1 MATEGFVRRPR
12 IAPPRAPGGEV
23 ALTAPPEIPRP
34 VPTGLLM
41 KLMPVVMVVAVI
53 GMIAMMVM
61 MGRNLLANPFMM
73 MFPMMMIMSM
83 VGMMAGFRGG
93 TGGPKKA
100 AELNEERKDYFRYLD
115 QVRKD
120 VRKTGTAQLTAL
132 LWSHPDPADLQSIA
146 GTRRMW
152 ERRPNDPD
160 FGHVRVGVG
169 SHRLAT
175 KLARPETG
183 PLEDLEPV
191 STVALRR
198 FVRTHSV
205 VHGLPTAISL
215 RAFPAI
221 NIEGDHDQT
230 RMLVRS
236 MVMEFAT
243 FHGPDH
249 AAVAII
255 CADPDAETWSWAKW
269 LPHLQHPV
277 DRDGMGTARMM
288 YRSLAELETAMA
300 AELLERGRFMRNAQP
315 TAGRVHLLVII
326 DDGYVSGSERIVS
339 DAGLDSVTVL
349 DLTAPQA
356 GLAVRRGL
364 QLVVADGMVA
374 AKSAAG
380 VEKFATADAVTR
392 SEAESLARDLA
403 RYRIATAAQIVSLG
417 DETRAVPGLMALLK
431 IPDAARI
438 DPAVVWRPRS
448 DRERLRV
455 PIGIT
460 PDGTPVEIDIKE
472 SAENGMGPHGLC
484 IGATGSG
491 KSEFLRTLVLS
502 LVTTHS
508 PDLLNLV
515 LVDFKGGATFLGLE
529 SLPHVAAVITN
540 LEEELSM
547 VDRMKDALAGEMN
560 RRQELL
566 RAAGNFANV
575 TEYEKA
581 RAAGAQ
587 LDPLP
592 ALFVVVDEF
601 SELLS
606 QKPDFADLFVMIGRL
621 GRSLRVHLLLASQ
634 RLEENKL
641 RGLDSHLSYRIG
653 LRTFSA
659 NESRA
664 VLGITDA
671 YHLPSVP
678 GSGYLKSDADDPL
691 RFNAAYV
698 SGPYVSPRGSTQID
712 GEAVGGQHPVIFTA
726 SEVEIVDDPANS
738 GAVPA
743 PAGLPDLPPAPGA
756 AELSRPG
763 LPDLPPPPGGLDLPP
778 PPPAG
783 GPELPAP
790 PGVDDSA
797 VAEPATSAQRVPAT
811 LLQVVVERLT
821 GHGRPAHE
829 VWLPPLDESP
839 SVDMLLPDPDW
850 RSPVNQHGQLW
861 LPIGVIDKPYEQRR
875 DVLIV
880 DLAGAQG
887 NMAVVGGPQSGKST
901 TLRTIIMAAAATH
914 TPEQVQFYC
923 LDFGGGTLMGLADL
937 PHVGSVAGRMDVDR
951 VRRTIAEV
959 TTLLRQREERFREL
973 GVESIQ
979 HFRRRKAE
987 LLTRSPEEQAADPLS
1002 EDQFGD
1008 VFLVVDGWSTIRGEY
1023 DTLEASFNALAAQ
1036 GLSYGIHL
1044 IIAASRWPEIRPA
1057 IKDLIGTRL
1066 ELRLGDPADSEMDR
1080 RTAVLVPVGR
1090 PGRGLTPQKLHM
1102 LVALPRLDSSSDPGS
1117 LSEGIAA
1124 AKRQFAEMYGE
1135 RRAPDV
1141 RMLPLRIPRAEVLA
1155 IAAAQG
1161 IEQSPTRVVIG
1172 LGENEL
1178 SPLVLDFDAQPHLMA
1193 FADVECG
1200 KTTLLRNIVL
1210 GVTENSTAETARVI
1224 LIDYRRTMLGVIEGD
1239 QLAGYSTSSQT
1250 SVPMIKEVANYLAKR
1265 FPPPDITPQQ
1275 LRDRSW
1281 WTGPEIYIVVD
1292 DYDMVATSQNPLDPL
1307 MEYLPQARDIGMH
1320 LIVARRSG
1328 GAARALYD
1336 KVLGRMKDLSVDG
1349 LLMSAP
1355 KDEGKLLG
1363 DIRATR
1369 LPPGRGTLVS
1379 RGEPQM
1385 IQVSYLDPN

>member
-1 MATEGFVRRPR
+1 MTTEGFVRRPR
-12 IAPPRAPGGEV
+12 IAPPRPPGGEV
-23 ALTAPPEIPRP
+23 ALTAPPEIPRA
-34 VPTGLLM
+34 VPSGLLM
-41 KLMPVVMVVAVI
+41 KLMPVVMVVAVV
-53 GMIAMMVM
+53 GMLAMMVM
-61 MGRNLLANPFMM
+61 MGRSLLANPFMM
-73 MFPMMMIMSM
+73 MFPLMMLMSM
-83 VGMMAGFRGG
+83 VGMVAGYRGG
-93 TGGPKKA
+93 GGGTKRA

-120 VRKTGTAQLTAL
+120 VRKTGRAQLDAL
-132 LWSHPDPADLQSIA
+132 TWSHPEPADLLSIV

-152 ERRPNDPD
+152 ERRPKDPD

-205 VHGLPTAISL
+205 VHNLPTAVSL

-221 NIEGDHDQT
+221 NIEGDPVEART
-230 RMLVRS
+230 LVRS
-236 MVMEFAT
+236 MLMEFVT
-243 FHGPDH
+243 LHGPDH

-255 CADPDAETWSWAKW
+255 CADPDSETWGWAKW
-269 LPHLQHPV
+269 LPHLQHPM
-277 DRDGMGTARMM
+277 DRDALGSRRMM
-288 YRSLAELETAMA
+288 YQSLAELETAMA
-300 AELLERGRFMRNAQP
+300 GELVERGRFMRNAPP
-315 TAGRVHLLVII
+315 TSGRTHLLVII

-349 DLTAPQA
+349 DLSAPQA

-364 QLVVADGMVA
+364 QLVVEDGSVA

-380 VEKFATADAVTR
+380 IEKFATADTVTTA
-392 SEAESLARDLA
+392 EATALARKLA

-417 DETRAVPGLMALLK
+417 DETRSVADLMALLK

-455 PIGIT
+455 PIGVT
-460 PDGTPVEIDIKE
+460 PDGTPVELDIKE
-472 SAENGMGPHGLC
+472 AAENGMGPHGLC

-502 LVTTHS
+502 LVASHS

-515 LVDFKGGATFLGLE
+515 LVDFKGGATFLGLD

-547 VDRMKDALAGEMN
+547 VDRMKDALSGEMN

-592 ALFVVVDEF
+592 ALFIVVDEF

-634 RLEENKL
+634 RLEENKM

-678 GSGYLKSDADDPL
+678 GSAYLKSDADDPL

-698 SGPYVSPRGSTQID
+698 SGPYVSPEGPR
-712 GEAVGGQHPVIFTA
+712 EVGGRPVGGRSPVVFTA
-726 SEVEIVDDPANS
+726 AEVEIE
-738 GAVPA
+738 A
-743 PAGLPDLPPAPGA
+743 PEEPLGRTEPV
-756 AELSRPG
+756 RPG
-763 LPDLPPPPGGLDLPP
+763 LPELPPPPGAGDVVDAESDVAGLS
-778 PPPAG
+778 AG
-783 GPELPAP
+783 GVP
-790 PGVDDSA
+790 P
-797 VAEPATSAQRVPAT
+797 T
-811 LLQVVVERLT
+811 LLQVVVSRLT

-850 RSPVNQHGQLW
+850 KSPVNRNGQLW
-861 LPIGVIDKPYEQRR
+861 MPIGVIDKPYEQRR
-875 DVLIV
+875 DVLII
-880 DLAGAQG
+880 DLSGAQG
-887 NMAVVGGPQSGKST
+887 HLAVVGGPQSGKST
-901 TLRTIIMAAAATH
+901 ALRTVIMAAAATH

-923 LDFGGGTLMGLADL
+923 LDFGGGTLAGLADL
-937 PHVGSVAGRMDVDR
+937 PHVGSVAGRLEVDR
-951 VRRTIAEV
+951 IRRTIAEINA
-959 TTLLRQREERFREL
+959 LLHHREERFRAL
-973 GVESIQ
+973 GIESIAE
-979 HFRRRKAE
+979 FRKRKEQLSRLPESERR
-987 LLTRSPEEQAADPLS
+987 ADPVW
-1002 EDQFGD
+1002 EDPFGD
-1008 VFLVVDGWSTIRGEY
+1008 VFLVVDGWPTIRAEF
-1023 DTLEASFNALAAQ
+1023 DAFEPTLNSLAAQ

-1044 IIAASRWPEIRPA
+1044 MISANRWAEIRPA
-1057 IKDLIGTRL
+1057 VKDLIGTRL
-1066 ELRLGDPADSEMDR
+1066 ELRLGDPSDSEMNR
-1080 RTAVLVPVGR
+1080 RTAVLVPMNR
-1090 PGRGLTPQKLHM
+1090 PGRGLTPDSLHM
-1102 LVALPRLDSSSDPGS
+1102 LIALPRLDSSSDAS
-1117 LSEGIAA
+1117 TLAEGISE
-1124 AKRQFAEMYGE
+1124 AKRQLNTLYAGV
-1135 RRAPDV
+1135 RAPEV
-1141 RMLPLRIPRAEVLA
+1141 RMLPLEIPREQVLEA
-1155 IAAAQG
+1155 VRRYR
-1161 IEQSPTRVVIG
+1161 IELGPTRVAIG
-1172 LGENEL
+1172 LGESEL
-1178 SPLVLDFDAQPHLMA
+1178 QPLVLDFDAQPHLMA

-1200 KTTLLRNIVL
+1200 KTTLLRNIVM
-1210 GVTENSTAETARVI
+1210 GIAENSNADQARVI
-1224 LIDYRRTMLGVIEGD
+1224 LIDYRRTMLGVLEGD

-1250 SVPMIKEVANYLAKR
+1250 SGPMIKEVAAYLTRRLPGA
-1265 FPPPDITPQQ
+1265 DITPKQ
-1275 LRDRSW
+1275 LRERSW
-1281 WTGPEIYIVVD
+1281 WSGPEIYVVVD
-1292 DYDMVATSQNPLDPL
+1292 DYDMVASSQNPLDPL
-1307 MEYLPQARDIGMH
+1307 LEFLPQARDIGMH
-1320 LIVARRSG
+1320 LIIARRAG
-1328 GAARALYD
+1328 GASRAMYD
-1336 KVLGRMKDLSVDG
+1336 KVLGRMKDLSVDA

-1355 KDEGKLLG
+1355 KDEGKFLG
-1363 DIRATR
+1363 DIRATK
-1369 LPPGRGTLVS
+1369 LPPGRGNLIS
-1379 RGEPQM
+1379 RSLSEPEM
-1385 IQVSYLDPN
+1385 VQVAYLPPL

>member
-34 VPTGLLM
+34 VPAGLLM

-53 GMIAMMVM
+53 GMIGMMVAL
-61 MGRNLLANPFMM
+61 GRNLLANPFMM

-83 VGMMAGFRGG
+83 VGMMAGMRGG
-93 TGGPKKA
+93 GGGPKKA
-100 AELNEERKDYFRYLD
+100 AELNEERKDYFRYLA

-120 VRKTGTAQLTAL
+120 VRKTGAQQLGAL
-132 LWSHPDPADLQSIA
+132 LWSHPEPADLPSIV

-152 ERRPNDPD
+152 ERRPSDPD

-221 NIEGDHDQT
+221 NIEGDPAQT
-230 RMLVRS
+230 RTLVRS
-236 MVMEFAT
+236 MLMEFAT

-249 AAVAII
+249 VAIAII
-255 CADPDAETWSWAKW
+255 CADPDAPTWSWAKW

-277 DRDGMGTARMM
+277 HRDAVGAARMM
-288 YRSLAELETAMA
+288 YRSLAELETVMA

-315 TAGRVHLLVII
+315 TAGRVHLLVVI
-326 DDGYVSGSERIVS
+326 DDGYVSGTERIVS

-349 DLTAPQA
+349 DLTAPQT

-364 QLVVADGMVA
+364 QLVVAEGMVA

-380 VEKFATADAVTR
+380 VEKFATADAVTTA
-392 SEAESLARDLA
+392 EAESLARDLA

-417 DETRAVPGLMALLK
+417 DETRAVPGLMSLLK
-431 IPDAARI
+431 VPDAARI

-540 LEEELSM
+540 LEEELAM
-547 VDRMKDALAGEMN
+547 VDRMRDALAGEMN

-592 ALFVVVDEF
+592 ALFIVVDEF

-634 RLEENKL
+634 RLEESKL

-678 GSGYLKSDADDPL
+678 GSGYLKSDAADPL

-698 SGPYVSPRGSTQID
+698 SGPYVSPRGSTQVD
-712 GEAVGGQHPVIFTA
+712 GEAVGGQRPVEFTA
-726 SEVEIVDDPANS
+726 SEVR
-738 GAVPA
+738 
-743 PAGLPDLPPAPGA
+743 LPDQEPGA
-756 AELSRPG
+756 ATAPDERGAAEDSATRIGRPG

-778 PPPAG
+778 PPPSPSA
-783 GPELPAP
+783 EADLP
-790 PGVDDSA
+790 PGPADQDSA
-797 VAEPATSAQRVPAT
+797 SSTSQQRVPAT

-850 RSPVNQHGQLW
+850 RSPANRHGQLW

-875 DVLIV
+875 DVLLV

-901 TLRTIIMAAAATH
+901 TLRTVIMAAAATH

-923 LDFGGGTLMGLADL
+923 LDFGGGTLAGLADL

-951 VRRTIAEV
+951 VRRTLAEI
-959 TTLLRQREERFREL
+959 TTLLRHREERFRAL
-973 GVESIQ
+973 GIESI
-979 HFRRRKAE
+979 HEFRRRKAE
-987 LLTRSPEEQAADPLS
+987 LLTRSPEERAADPLS

-1008 VFLVVDGWSTIRGEY
+1008 VFLVVDGWSTVRGEF
-1023 DTLEASFNALAAQ
+1023 DMLEPSFNALAAQ

-1044 IIAASRWPEIRPA
+1044 IISASRWPEIRPA
-1057 IKDLIGTRL
+1057 VKDLIGTRL
-1066 ELRLGDPADSEMDR
+1066 ELRLGDPSDSEMDR
-1080 RTAVLVPVGR
+1080 RTAVLVPLGR
-1090 PGRGLTPQKLHM
+1090 PGRGLTPEKLHM
-1102 LVALPRLDSSSDPGS
+1102 LVALPRLDSSSDPS
-1117 LSEGIAA
+1117 TLPEGIAL
-1124 AKRQFAEMYGE
+1124 AKQQLAEIYAG
-1135 RRAPDV
+1135 RRAPEV
-1141 RMLPLRIPRAEVLA
+1141 RMLPLEIPREQVLA
-1155 IAAAQG
+1155 IAAEQG

-1178 SPLVLDFDAQPHLMA
+1178 APMVLDFDTQPHLMA

-1210 GVTENSTAETARVI
+1210 GVVENSTADTARVI

-1239 QLAGYSTSSQT
+1239 QLAGYSTSAQT
-1250 SVPMIKEVANYLAKR
+1250 SVPMIKQVVTYLSKR
-1265 FPPPDITPQQ
+1265 LPPPDITPQQ
-1275 LRDRSW
+1275 LRERSW
-1281 WTGPEIYIVVD
+1281 WTGPEVYIVVD
-1292 DYDMVATSQNPLDPL
+1292 DYDMVATTQNPLEPL
-1307 MEYLPQARDIGMH
+1307 LEYLPQARDIGMH

-1328 GAARALYD
+1328 GASRALYD
-1336 KVLGRMKDLSVDG
+1336 KVLGRMKDLSVDA

-1355 KDEGKLLG
+1355 KDEGKLIG
-1363 DIRATR
+1363 EVRATR

-1385 IQVSYLDPN
+1385 VQVSHLPPVL

>member
-12 IAPPRAPGGEV
+12 IAPPRPPGGEV
-23 ALTAPPEIPRP
+23 ALSAPPEIPRP

-41 KLMPVVMVVAVI
+41 KLMPVVMVVAVV

-61 MGRNLLANPFMM
+61 MGKSLLANPFMM
-73 MFPMMMIMSM
+73 MFPMMMLMSM
-83 VGMMAGFRGG
+83 VGMVAGFRGG
-93 TGGPKKA
+93 GGTKKA

-115 QVRKD
+115 QVRRD
-120 VRKTGTAQLTAL
+120 VRKTGRSQLEAL
-132 LWSHPDPADLQSIA
+132 VWSHPEPADLQSIV

-205 VHGLPTAISL
+205 VHHLPTALSL

-221 NIEGDHDQT
+221 NIEGKSAEA

-236 MVMEFAT
+236 MLMEFAVS
-243 FHGPDH
+243 HGPDH
-249 AAVAII
+249 TAVAII
-255 CADPDAETWSWAKW
+255 CADPDGAAWAWAKW
-269 LPHLQHPV
+269 LPHLQHPI
-277 DRDGMGTARMM
+277 DRDGLGSRRMM
-288 YRSLAELETAMA
+288 YQSLAELETAMA

-315 TAGRVHLLVII
+315 TAGRIHLLIII
-326 DDGYVSGSERIVS
+326 DDGFVSGTERIVS

-349 DLTAPQA
+349 DLSAPQA

-364 QLVVADGMVA
+364 QLVVNDGMVA

-380 VEKFATADAVTR
+380 TEKFATADVVTV
-392 SEAESLARDLA
+392 AEGAALARDLA
-403 RYRIATAAQIVSLG
+403 RYRVATAAQIVSLG
-417 DETRAVPGLMALLK
+417 DETRAVTGLMSLLK
-431 IPDAARI
+431 VPDAAQI
-438 DPAVVWRPRS
+438 NPTVVWRPRS

-455 PIGIT
+455 PIGVT

-502 LVTTHS
+502 LVTSHS

-515 LVDFKGGATFLGLE
+515 LVDFKGGATFLGLD

-547 VDRMKDALAGEMN
+547 VDRMKDALSGEMN

-566 RAAGNFANV
+566 RSAGNFANV

-678 GSGYLKSDADDPL
+678 GSAYLKSDADDPL
-691 RFNAAYV
+691 RFTASYV
-698 SGPYVSPRGSTQID
+698 SGPYVSPRGSQQV
-712 GEAVGGQHPVIFTA
+712 GGRSVGGQMPLVFTA
-726 SEVEIVDDPANS
+726 AEVEAPE
-738 GAVPA
+738 VPRGTT
-743 PAGLPDLPPAPGA
+743 PSRPRGLPELPPAPG
-756 AELSRPG
+756 G
-763 LPDLPPPPGGLDLPP
+763 LELPPPPGALELD
-778 PPPAG
+778 
-783 GPELPAP
+783 
-790 PGVDDSA
+790 
-797 VAEPATSAQRVPAT
+797 AEPDVTARPNEGVPAT
-811 LLQVVVERLT
+811 LLQVVVAQLN

-850 RSPVNQHGQLW
+850 KSPVNRHGQLW
-861 LPIGVIDKPYEQRR
+861 MPIGVIDKPYEQRR
-875 DVLIV
+875 DVLMI
-880 DLAGAQG
+880 DLSGAQG
-887 NMAVVGGPQSGKST
+887 NLAVVGGPQSGKST
-901 TLRTIIMAAAATH
+901 AMRTVIMAAAATH
-914 TPEQVQFYC
+914 TPEQIQFYC
-923 LDFGGGTLMGLADL
+923 LDFGGGTLAGLADL
-937 PHVGSVAGRMDVDR
+937 PHVGSVAGRLEVDR
-951 VRRTIAEV
+951 VRRTIAEMN
-959 TTLLRQREERFREL
+959 TLLHQREERFREL
-973 GVESIQ
+973 GIESIAE
-979 HFRRRKAE
+979 FRRRKAVLSE
-987 LLTRSPEEQAADPLS
+987 LPEAERAADPLS

-1008 VFLVVDGWSTIRGEY
+1008 VFLVVDGWPTIRAEF
-1023 DTLEASFNALAAQ
+1023 DVLEQAFNSLAAQ

-1044 IIAASRWPEIRPA
+1044 MLSASRWAEIRPA

-1066 ELRLGDPADSEMDR
+1066 ELRLGDPSDSEMDR
-1080 RTAVLVPVGR
+1080 RAAVLVPLGR
-1090 PGRGLTPQKLHM
+1090 PGRGLTPDRLHM
-1102 LVALPRLDSSSDPGS
+1102 LIALPRLDSDSNARTLP
-1117 LSEGIAA
+1117 EGAGE
-1124 AKRQFAEMYGE
+1124 AKRQLNELYGS
-1135 RRAPDV
+1135 RRAPEV
-1141 RMLPLRIPRAEVLA
+1141 RMLPLEIPREQVLDTVRRH
-1155 IAAAQG
+1155 G
-1161 IEQSPTRVVIG
+1161 IELGPTRVAVGIG
-1172 LGENEL
+1172 ESEL
-1178 SPLVLDFDAQPHLMA
+1178 QPLVLNFAAQPHFMV
-1193 FADVECG
+1193 FADVESG
-1200 KTTLLRNIVL
+1200 KTTLLRNIVMGL
-1210 GVTENSTAETARVI
+1210 VENSNADQARVI
-1224 LIDYRRTMLGVIEGD
+1224 LIDYRRTMLGIIEGD

-1250 SVPMIKEVANYLAKR
+1250 SAGMIREVAGYLAKR
-1265 FPPPDITPQQ
+1265 IPGSDITPKE
-1275 LRDRSW
+1275 LRERSW
-1281 WTGPEIYIVVD
+1281 WSGPEIYIVVD
-1292 DYDMVATSQNPLDPL
+1292 DYDMVATGDNPLEPL
-1307 MEYLPQARDIGMH
+1307 LEYLPQARDIGMH

-1328 GAARALYD
+1328 GASRALYD
-1336 KVLGRMKDLSVDG
+1336 KVLGRMKDLSVDA

-1355 KDEGKLLG
+1355 KDEGKFLG
-1363 DIRATR
+1363 DIRSTK
-1369 LPPGRGTLVS
+1369 LPAGRGTLVS
-1379 RGEPQM
+1379 RGEPEMVQ
-1385 IQVSYLDPN
+1385 IAYLPPV

>member
-12 IAPPRAPGGEV
+12 IAPPRPPGGEV

-34 VPTGLLM
+34 VPAGLLI
-41 KLMPVVMVVAVI
+41 KLMPLVMVVAVV
-53 GMIAMMVM
+53 GMIAMMAM
-61 MGRNLLANPFMM
+61 MGRNLLANPVGM
-73 MFPMMMIMSM
+73 MFPMMMLMSM
-83 VGMMAGFRGG
+83 VGMMAGMRGG
-93 TGGPKKA
+93 SGGPKKA
-100 AELNEERKDYFRYLD
+100 SELNEERKDYFRYLD

-120 VRKTGTAQLTAL
+120 VRKTGHSQLDAL
-132 LWSHPDPADLQSIA
+132 IWSHPDPADLQSLV

-221 NIEGDHDQT
+221 NIEGDPVEART
-230 RMLVRS
+230 LVRA
-236 MVMEFAT
+236 MLMEFVA

-249 AAVAII
+249 TAVAII
-255 CADPDAETWSWAKW
+255 CADPDSETWAFAKW

-277 DRDGMGTARMM
+277 ERDGMGSARMM
-288 YRSLAELETAMA
+288 YRSLAELETAMS

-326 DDGYVSGSERIVS
+326 DDGRVSGTERIVS

-364 QLVVADGMVA
+364 QLVISDGMVA

-380 VEKFATADAVTR
+380 TEKFATADVVTGA
-392 SEAESLARDLA
+392 EAESLARDLA
-403 RYRIATAAQIVSLG
+403 RYRVATAAQIVSLG
-417 DETRAVPGLMALLK
+417 DETRADPGLMSLLK
-431 IPDAARI
+431 IPDAAQI

-448 DRERLRV
+448 SRERLRV
-455 PIGIT
+455 PIGVT

-502 LVTTHS
+502 MVTSHS

-515 LVDFKGGATFLGLE
+515 LVDFKGGATFLGLD

-566 RAAGNFANV
+566 RSAGNFANV
-575 TEYEKA
+575 TEYEQA

-587 LDPLP
+587 IDPLP
-592 ALFVVVDEF
+592 ALFIVVDEF

-678 GSGYLKSDADDPL
+678 GSAYLKSDADDPL
-691 RFNAAYV
+691 RLNASYV
-698 SGPYVSPRGSTQID
+698 SGPYVSPRGTQQID
-712 GEAVGGQHPVIFTA
+712 GRPVGGQSAVVFTA
-726 SEVEIVDDPANS
+726 SEVE
-738 GAVPA
+738 VPEQESA
-743 PAGLPDLPPAPGA
+743 FRDSAAARGLP
-756 AELSRPG
+756 E
-763 LPDLPPPPGGLDLPP
+763 LPPPPGELPP
-778 PPPAG
+778 PPSEVTRPA
-783 GPELPAP
+783 EA
-790 PGVDDSA
+790 
-797 VAEPATSAQRVPAT
+797 VPAT
-811 LLQVVVERLT
+811 LLQVVVQRLT

-850 RSPVNQHGQLW
+850 KSPANRHGQLW
-861 LPIGVIDKPYEQRR
+861 MPIGVIDKPYEQRR
-875 DVLIV
+875 DVLVI
-880 DLAGAQG
+880 DLSGAQG
-887 NMAVVGGPQSGKST
+887 NLAVVGGPQAGKST
-901 TLRTIIMAAAATH
+901 TLRTAIMAAAATH

-923 LDFGGGTLMGLADL
+923 LDFGGGTLAGLAGL
-937 PHVGSVAGRMDVDR
+937 PHVGSIAGRLEIDR
-951 VRRTIAEV
+951 VRRTVAEM
-959 TTLLRQREERFREL
+959 TTLLHQREERFREL
-973 GVESIQ
+973 GIESI
-979 HFRRRKAE
+979 HEFRKRKTALNQMTAAE
-987 LLTRSPEEQAADPLS
+987 RAADPLS
-1002 EDQFGD
+1002 EDLHGD
-1008 VFLVVDGWSTIRGEY
+1008 VFLVIDGWPTIRAEF
-1023 DTLEASFNALAAQ
+1023 DVLEPALNAIAAQ

-1044 IIAASRWPEIRPA
+1044 MIAATRWAEIRPA
-1057 IKDLIGTRL
+1057 VKDLIGTRL
-1066 ELRLGDPADSEMDR
+1066 ELRLGDPSDSEMDR

-1090 PGRGLTPQKLHM
+1090 PGRGLTPEKLHM
-1102 LVALPRLDSSSDPGS
+1102 LIALPRLDSDSQPQT
-1117 LSEGIAA
+1117 LAEGVGA
-1124 AKRQFAEMYGE
+1124 AKQQMNELFGG
-1135 RRAPDV
+1135 RRAPEV
-1141 RMLPLRIPRAEVLA
+1141 RMLPLEIPRGDVLA
-1155 IAAAQG
+1155 AVRQRG
-1161 IEQSPTRVVIG
+1161 IELGPTRVVVG
-1172 LGENEL
+1172 LGEAEL
-1178 SPLVLDFDAQPHLMA
+1178 EPLVLDFGTQPHLMA

-1200 KTTLLRNIVL
+1200 KTTLLRNIVM
-1210 GVTENSTAETARVI
+1210 GVVENSSAEQARII
-1224 LIDYRRTMLGVIEGD
+1224 LIDYRRTMLGLIEGQ

-1250 SVPMIKEVANYLAKR
+1250 SIGMIKEVAGYLGKR
-1265 FPPPDITPQQ
+1265 IPGSDITPKQ
-1275 LRDRSW
+1275 LRERSW
-1281 WTGPEIYIVVD
+1281 WTGPEIYVVVD
-1292 DYDMVATSQNPLDPL
+1292 DYDMVATGQNPLEPL
-1307 MEYLPQARDIGMH
+1307 LEYLPQARDIGLH
-1320 LIVARRSG
+1320 LVVARRSG
-1328 GAARALYD
+1328 GASRALYD
-1336 KVLGRMKDLSVDG
+1336 KVLGRLKELSVDA

-1363 DIRATR
+1363 DIRSSK
-1369 LPPGRGTLVS
+1369 LPPGRGILVS
-1379 RGEPQM
+1379 RSGDPEM
-1385 IQVSYLDPN
+1385 IQVSYLPPMYGERPTDPAQAMAN